1 MQKKTYLCSKLR
13 KYDGELWCY
22 KRVFQSLNKK
32 KMAEKTKIEK
42 YKKSDSQ
49 SDYEKRT
56 FVSPILKL
64 VPKAESGRQ
73 RKITLPKYISFTLQK
88 DKKKL
93 LLNIEEQIGIC
104 KGKEVVLNATCNNMQ
119 TDNAAFEGWAICLK
133 AWFPKDI
140 ETVKLSWDIP
150 HDIKA
155 DDNRWCHYR
164 RFVYRVLRFS
174 EQYKWFD
181 VSEKNRS
188 EIYKFKQELKELKNN
203 NFKEVP
209 KPKVNNNRLDE
220 TTVEYILS
228 TTLSDDVKRQFNLDF
243 IDRQFPVGVKSGG
256 KKFFTSNK
264 SAIDLWGSKDN
275 VLTIIELKYIPKGS
289 KNKNIKVGIIS
300 ELFMYSCIMRDILSG
315 FICRPEQTPNKN
327 EKTFYQQIDKYKNIK
342 ACMLANEYHP
352 LVEND
357 SVIEILND
365 YLKVNNQISVDFKKS
380 RYSLDSENKIN
391 FL

>member
-1 MQKKTYLCSKLR
+1 
-13 KYDGELWCY
+13 
-22 KRVFQSLNKK
+22 
-32 KMAEKTKIEK
+32 MAEKTKIVNF
-42 YKKSDSQ
+42 KKSDSQ

-56 FVSPILKL
+56 FVNPILKF

-73 RKITLPKYISFTLQK
+73 RRITLPKYISFILLN

-104 KGKEVVLNATCNNMQ
+104 KGEEVILNATCNNMQ

-133 AWFPKDI
+133 AWLPQDI
-140 ETVKLSWDIP
+140 EFVELSWDIP
-150 HDIKA
+150 HDMKA
-155 DDNRWCHYR
+155 NDNRWCHYR

-188 EIYKFKQELKELKNN
+188 ELHKFKQKLKELRNN

-209 KPKVNNNRLDE
+209 KPKVNYNKLNE

-228 TTLSDDVKRQFNLDF
+228 TTLSGVVKRQFNLDF

-256 KKFFTSNK
+256 KKFFTSNE
-264 SAIDLWGSKDN
+264 SAIDLWGAKDN
-275 VLTIIELKYIPKGS
+275 VLTIIELKYILKGS

-315 FICRPEQTPNKN
+315 LICRPKQTPNKN
-327 EKTFYQQIDKYKNIK
+327 EETFYQQIHKYNNIK

-352 LVEND
+352 LVESD
-357 SVIEILND
+357 SVIDILND
-365 YLKVNNQISVDFKKS
+365 YSKVDNQISVVFKKS
-380 RYSLDSENKIN
+380 RYKLDSIN
-391 FL
+391 EITFHEH